1 MTRIYKI
8 LIFLLLSYSSSGC
21 ECPLS
26 SLDLATCNNY
36 EIIFRGKIISVKDCD
51 NNYGEAMFAVDE
63 LYKGNATRE
72 FKVLFECGVP
82 CAQKLLP
89 GQEWIIYSRYKQI
102 DNALLDWCSRSRMHF
117 SNEKEDFYTFTYGND
132 YDAEVKFLQTQLG
145 VHRVLVNHQNQ
156 DVQRN
161 IIPNMKQVI
170 ITILISLIAIL
181 LFYWLF
187 NRFFK

>member
-1 MTRIYKI
+1 MRINRI
-8 LIFLLLSYSSSGC
+8 IFFLLLTSRSWAC

-26 SLDLATCNNY
+26 ALDLSTCSKY
-36 EIIFRGKIISVKDCD
+36 EIIFRGKIISVKDCND
-51 NNYGEAMFAVDE
+51 NYGEALFAVDE
-63 LYKGNATRE
+63 LYKGNATKE

-117 SNEKEDFYTFTYGND
+117 ANEKEDFYTFTYGND
-132 YDAEVKFLQTQLG
+132 YDDEVKFLQTSLG
-145 VHRVLVNHQNQ
+145 LHRVLVNHQNQ

-161 IIPNMKQVI
+161 VIPDMKQVI
-170 ITILISLIAIL
+170 VTILISLIAIV

-187 NRFFK
+187 NRFFR